1 MLVVK
6 RNWGIDG
13 EFTFLELMNLIFLI
27 EDEHILLFTF
37 ELSTGWGQ
45 EEKISW
51 QPDKFNPKQ
60 IKKSLTY
67 FWMKNWRSSLIT

>member
-37 ELSTGWGQ
+37 ELSTG
-45 EEKISW
+45 
-51 QPDKFNPKQ
+51 
-60 IKKSLTY
+60 
-67 FWMKNWRSSLIT
+67 